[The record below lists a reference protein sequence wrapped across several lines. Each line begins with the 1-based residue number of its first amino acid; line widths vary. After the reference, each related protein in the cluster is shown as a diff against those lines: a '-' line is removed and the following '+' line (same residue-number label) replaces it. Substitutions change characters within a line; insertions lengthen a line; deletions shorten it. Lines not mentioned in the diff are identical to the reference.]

1 VRQSFKP
8 KGFGPDI
15 NTKVDVN
22 AYEFEALSLTQ
33 MKGVFLVL
41 IIGQTLAFV
50 VLLMELFTDKYLDTI
65 CYYITDISANSRI
78 ISYLLEVY
86 YFNINRN
93 NS

>member
-1 VRQSFKP
+1 MRQSLKP

-22 AYEFEALSLTQ
+22 AYEFQALSLTQ
-33 MKGVFLVL
+33 MKGVFLIL
-41 IIGQTLAFV
+41 IIGQALALV
-50 VLLMELFTDKYLDTI
+50 VYLMELFTDKYLDTI
-65 CYYITDISANSRI
+65 RNYITDISVNSRI

-86 YFNINRN
+86 YFYFNRN